1 MVKQFR
7 VSRPSPWD
15 SRDLLPLQLA
25 PERQSTLR
33 LCIITQF
40 YPPDYAATGQL
51 IEDLAHHLGRR
62 NIQVEV
68 FTGQPGYAFDRASA
82 PAVEQLGP
90 VVVRRSHLSRLWP
103 QRIRGKT
110 VNGLLFCLRAGLYL
124 LRASRRCDILLLTTA
139 PPFLQILGYLANL
152 CFGVPFVC
160 LLYDLYPDIAIKLG
174 VVSPHHW
181 MACFWQ
187 KMNRL
192 IWRRAEEIIVLS
204 STMKRRVMAHCPEVK
219 DKITV
224 IHNWADPAQI
234 TPIEKPRN
242 WFAWKYSLVEPFV
255 VLYSGNMG
263 RCHDMATIL
272 AAASHLQQQ
281 PIQFVF
287 IGDGAQRSVCLEQVE
302 RLGLENCRFLP
313 YQDRETLPY
322 SLTACDLS
330 LVSIRADVEGL
341 VAPSK
346 FYSALA
352 AGRPVAVIC
361 ERRSYLRR
369 VVMKVGCGAAFENGD
384 GAGLAEFIRY
394 LSTDSQMAGRM
405 GRRGRRCVEAKFSPE
420 VCTERY
426 AEVLWGAISRG
437 RVSKSSMSRGIFR

>member
-7 VSRPSPWD
+7 VSRPHSWD
-15 SRDLLPLQLA
+15 SRELPNLHLSS
-25 PERQSTLR
+25 ERQPLLK

-62 NIQVEV
+62 NIQVDV
-68 FTGQPGYAFDRASA
+68 FTGQPGYAFDQTSA
-82 PAVEQLGP
+82 PSMEQLGP
-90 VVVRRSHLSRLWP
+90 VQVRRSHLSRLWP

-110 VNGLLFCLRAGLYL
+110 VNGLLFCLRAGFYL
-124 LRASRRCDILLLTTA
+124 LRASRRCDIVLLTTA

-152 CFGVPFVC
+152 CFGLPFVC
-160 LLYDLYPDIAIKLG
+160 LLYDLYPDIAVKLG

-181 MACFWQ
+181 LACFWQ

-204 STMKRRVMAHCPEVK
+204 PAMKRRVASHCPEVK
-219 DKITV
+219 DKISV

-234 TPIEKPRN
+234 IPVEKPRN
-242 WFAWKYSLVEPFV
+242 WFAWKHGLVEPFV

-272 AAASHLQQQ
+272 AAASQLQGHGQSK

-287 IGDGAQRSVCLEQVE
+287 IGDGAQRLYCLEQAS

-330 LVSIRADVEGL
+330 LVSIGSDLDGL
-341 VAPSK
+341 VSPSK

-361 ERRSYLRR
+361 EKRSYLSRL
-369 VVMKVGCGAAFENGD
+369 VTKMGCGAAFENGD
-384 GAGLAEFIRY
+384 AEGLAEFIRY
-394 LSTDSQMAGRM
+394 LSADPQMAERM
-405 GRRGRRCVEAKFSPE
+405 GRQGRLCLTTKFSPE
-420 VCTERY
+420 LSTARY
-426 AEVLWGAISRG
+426 AQVLQGAISREKPTT
-437 RVSKSSMSRGIFR
+437 SPATT

>member
-7 VSRPSPWD
+7 VSHPSPRD
-15 SRDLLPLQLA
+15 SKDQLPLQVGSE
-25 PERQSTLR
+25 PQTPFR

-51 IEDLAHHLGRR
+51 IEDLAHRLGRR
-62 NIQVEV
+62 HIQVEV

-82 PAVEQLGP
+82 PAVERLGP
-90 VVVRRSHLSRLWP
+90 VMVTRSHLSRLWP

-139 PPFLQILGYLANL
+139 PPFLPILGYLANL
-152 CFGVPFVC
+152 LFGLPYVC
-160 LLYDLYPDIAIKLG
+160 LLYDLYPDIAVKLG

-181 MACFWQ
+181 MTCFWQ

-192 IWRRAEEIIVLS
+192 IWRRAEEMIVLS
-204 STMKRRVMAHCPEVK
+204 SSMKRRVAAHCPEAK
-219 DKITV
+219 DKISV
-224 IHNWADPAQI
+224 IHNWANPAQI
-234 TPIEKPRN
+234 TPLDKPRN
-242 WFAWKYSLVEPFV
+242 WFAWKYGLVESFV

-263 RCHDMATIL
+263 RCHDMQTIL
-272 AAASHLQQQ
+272 AAASHLQDQ

-287 IGDGAQRSVCLEQVE
+287 IGDGAQRQSCLDQVE
-302 RLGLENCRFLP
+302 RLGLENCQFLP

-330 LVSIRADVEGL
+330 LVSIRADVEGM

-352 AGRPVAVIC
+352 TGRPVAVIC
-361 ERRSYLRR
+361 EKQSYLGRL
-369 VVMKVGCGAAFENGD
+369 VTKVGCGAAFENGD
-384 GAGLAEFIRY
+384 EAGLAEFIRY
-394 LSTDSQMAGRM
+394 LSTDPQMVRRM
-405 GRRGRRCVEAKFSPE
+405 GRRGRLCLTAKFSPE
-420 VCTERY
+420 VSTERY
-426 AEVLWGAISRG
+426 AQVLRGAIARRRS
-437 RVSKSSMSRGIFR
+437 